1 MYLVDDRSVSRWLYL
16 LQLHRVYEP
25 MQQSRHPR
33 LELLAFNLHSTPH
46 SLLHSIMS
54 LSRFAFYVEIS
65 LEHCD
70 FDAKYTPPLYKF
82 HYSPVMGSLSLKYR
96 GY

>member
-25 MQQSRHPR
+25 MQQSRHPW
-33 LELLAFNLHSTPH
+33 LEFLAFN
-46 SLLHSIMS
+46 LHSIMS

-70 FDAKYTPPLYKF
+70 FDAEYTPPLYKF
-82 HYSPVMGSLSLKYR
+82 HYSPVMSSLSLKYR

>member
-1 MYLVDDRSVSRWLYL
+1 MYLVDDRSASRLLYL

-33 LELLAFNLHSTPH
+33 LEFLAFN
-46 SLLHSIMS
+46 LHSIMS

-70 FDAKYTPPLYKF
+70 FDAEYTPPLYKF